1 LAVREGLK
9 PSPSLFP
16 NEKLP
21 INTKSGAIAPQ
32 GDIMSKQI
40 KYAYKRHNT
49 WVYRRTYPQHLQHIL
64 GSSLKQSLKTA
75 DAKTAK
81 ARVAE
86 LNQTFTNI
94 VKEAEQNVSANIGKA
109 SANSTDHSVRV
120 PVARPR
126 YHHARLVG
134 ERLVKDLAAAYL
146 TCQSERLRPGSYKA
160 VRFATELLV
169 SHLGT
174 HELGDI
180 TQVQGREVLSL
191 ITQLSPNIRKYCKG
205 QSASLTQLA
214 SLSARLEPGHTL
226 APQTQGRIWKHMLQV
241 FDWCVEQGELTAN
254 PWEHLTIREK
264 PEVYPHKVLT
274 DEQVVTLLQAKD
286 RVLSSALLFGLLT
299 GMRSGEICGL
309 LASDVISKGNL
320 GRFIQIQPNEHRQLK
335 SRAAER
341 EVPLHA
347 KLEQLLDKSLPQQG
361 RLFPTLN
368 VDKVVKA
375 YAKLL
380 ITYPTLTGTVFHSTR
395 KWFITQCERTGVPEH
410 YTATLVGHHTA
421 RSANKLTYALYSGG
435 ISDAQKRE
443 IVDGIRLPVSSS
455 NGEGTS

>member
-1 LAVREGLK
+1 
-9 PSPSLFP
+9 
-16 NEKLP
+16 
-21 INTKSGAIAPQ
+21 
-32 GDIMSKQI
+32 MSTQI

-49 WVYRRTYPQHLQHIL
+49 WVYRRTYPQHLQPLL
-64 GSSLKQSLKTA
+64 GSSLKHSLKTA

-94 VKEAEQNVSANIGKA
+94 VKEADAHVSANTDKA

-126 YHHARLVG
+126 YHHARFVG
-134 ERLVKDLAAAYL
+134 ERLVKDLVPDYL
-146 TCQSERLRPGSYKA
+146 TYQSERLRPGSYKA
-160 VRFATELLV
+160 IRFATELLL

-174 HELGDI
+174 NKLGDI
-180 TQVQGREVLSL
+180 TRAQGREVLAL
-191 ITQLSPNIRKYCKG
+191 IVQLSPNVRKYNKG
-205 QSASLTQLA
+205 QTASLTQLA
-214 SLSARLEPGHTL
+214 KLSAELEPGHTL
-226 APQTQGRIWKHMLQV
+226 APQTQARIWKHMLQV
-241 FDWCVEQGELTAN
+241 FDWSVEQGELSTN
-254 PWEHLTIREK
+254 PWEHLTIRKK
-264 PEVYPHKVLT
+264 PEVYPHTVLR
-274 DEQVVTLLQAKD
+274 DDQVVTLLQAKD

-320 GRFIQIQPNEHRQLK
+320 GRFIRIQPNEFRQLK
-335 SRAAER
+335 SKAAER

-347 KLEQLLDKSLPQQG
+347 KLEQLLDTSLPNKG
-361 RLFPTLN
+361 RLFPALT

-375 YAKLL
+375 YAKLR
-380 ITYPTLTGTVFHSTR
+380 ITYPNLTGTVFHSTR

-410 YTATLVGHHTA
+410 YTATLVGHHSA

-443 IVDGIRLPVSSS
+443 IVDGIRLPDW
-455 NGEGTS
+455 EGLS

>member
-1 LAVREGLK
+1 
-9 PSPSLFP
+9 
-16 NEKLP
+16 
-21 INTKSGAIAPQ
+21 
-32 GDIMSKQI
+32 MSTQI

-49 WVYRRTYPQHLQHIL
+49 WVYRRTYPQHLQPLL

-86 LNQTFTNI
+86 LNQTFINI
-94 VKEAEQNVSANIGKA
+94 LKEAEQHVSANTGKA
-109 SANSTDHSVRV
+109 SANSTDNSVRV

-126 YHHARLVG
+126 YHHARFVG
-134 ERLVKDLAAAYL
+134 ERLVKDLAAAFL
-146 TCQSERLRPGSYKA
+146 TYQSERLRPGSFKA
-160 VRFATELLV
+160 VRFAAELLV

-174 HELGDI
+174 TKLGDI
-180 TQVQGREVLSL
+180 TKAQGREVRTL
-191 ITQLSPNIRKYCKG
+191 IAQLSPNVRKYHKG
-205 QSASLTQLA
+205 QAASLTQLA
-214 SLSARLEPGHTL
+214 ELSAELEPGHTL
-226 APQTQGRIWKHMLQV
+226 APQTQARIWKHMLQV
-241 FDWCVEQGELTAN
+241 FDWCVEQGELTTN
-254 PWEHLTIREK
+254 PWKHLTIREK
-264 PEVYPHKVLT
+264 PEVSPHKVLT
-274 DEQVVTLLQAKD
+274 NDQVVTLLQAND
-286 RVLSSALLFGLLT
+286 RVLSNALIFGLLT

-309 LASDVISKGNL
+309 LDSDVISKGNL

-361 RLFPTLN
+361 RLFPTLT

-375 YAKLL
+375 YAKLR

>member
-1 LAVREGLK
+1 
-9 PSPSLFP
+9 
-16 NEKLP
+16 
-21 INTKSGAIAPQ
+21 
-32 GDIMSKQI
+32 MSTQI

-49 WVYRRTYPQHLQHIL
+49 WVYRRTYPQHLQPLL

-94 VKEAEQNVSANIGKA
+94 VKEADAHVSADTGKA
-109 SANSTDHSVRV
+109 SANPTDHTVRV
-120 PVARPR
+120 PLARPR

-146 TCQSERLRPGSYKA
+146 TYQSERLRPGSYKA
-160 VRFATELLV
+160 IRFATELLV
-169 SHLGT
+169 SHLET
-174 HELGDI
+174 TKLGSI
-180 TQVQGREVLSL
+180 TQAQGREVLAL
-191 ITQLSPNIRKYCKG
+191 ITQLSPNVRKYSEG
-205 QSASLTQLA
+205 QTASLTQLA
-214 SLSARLEPGHTL
+214 KLSAELELGHSL
-226 APQTQGRIWKHMLQV
+226 APQTQARIWKHMLQV
-241 FDWCVEQGELTAN
+241 FDWCVEQGELSTN

-274 DEQVVTLLQAKD
+274 DDQVVTLLQAKD

-309 LASDVISKGNL
+309 RASDVISKGNL
-320 GRFIQIQPNEHRQLK
+320 GRFVRIQPNEHRQLK
-335 SRAAER
+335 SKAAER
-341 EVPLHA
+341 EVPLHT
-347 KLEQLLDKSLPQQG
+347 KLEQLLDTSLPQQG
-361 RLFPTLN
+361 RLFPTLT

-375 YAKLL
+375 YAKLR
-380 ITYPTLTGTVFHSTR
+380 ITCPSLTGTVFHSTR

-421 RSANKLTYALYSGG
+421 RSSNKLTYALYSGG

-443 IVDGIRLPVSSS
+443 IVDGIRLPDW
-455 NGEGTS
+455 EGTS

>member
-1 LAVREGLK
+1 
-9 PSPSLFP
+9 
-16 NEKLP
+16 
-21 INTKSGAIAPQ
+21 
-32 GDIMSKQI
+32 MSTRI
-40 KYAYKRHNT
+40 KYAFKRHNT
-49 WVYRRTYPQHLQHIL
+49 WVYRRTYPQHLQPLL

-94 VKEAEQNVSANIGKA
+94 VKEAEQHVSANTGKA
-109 SANSTDHSVRV
+109 SANSTDNSIRV

-146 TCQSERLRPGSYKA
+146 TYQSERLRPGSYKA
-160 VRFATELLV
+160 IRFATELLV
-169 SHLGT
+169 SYLGST
-174 HELGDI
+174 KAGEV
-180 TQVQGREVLSL
+180 TQAQGREVLSL
-191 ITQLSPNIRKYCKG
+191 ITHLSPNVRKYSRG

-214 SLSARLEPGHTL
+214 SLSAEQEPGQTL
-226 APQTQGRIWKHMLQV
+226 APQTQARIWKHMLQV
-241 FDWCVEQGELTAN
+241 FDWCVEQGELSTN

-264 PEVYPHKVLT
+264 PEVFPHMVLT
-274 DEQVVTLLQAKD
+274 NEQVVTLLQAKD

-309 LASDVISKGNL
+309 LASDIISKGNL

-335 SRAAER
+335 SKAAER

-347 KLEQLLDKSLPQQG
+347 ELEHLLDASLPSQG
-361 RLFPTLN
+361 RLFPTLS

-375 YAKLL
+375 YAKLR
-380 ITYPTLTGTVFHSTR
+380 ITYPNLTGTVFHSTR

-410 YTATLVGHHTA
+410 YTATLVGHHSA
-421 RSANKLTYALYSGG
+421 RSTNKLTYALYSGG
-435 ISDAQKRE
+435 ISDAQKRK
-443 IVDGIRLPVSSS
+443 IVDGIRLPDW
-455 NGEGTS
+455 EGTS